1 MASGSSTFDSHSVN
15 ACRVLV
21 NCKLLKLK
29 YIVNYMKQEIYRL
42 GRGGT
47 ENERCNCECVGAHLN
62 LVCD

>member
-1 MASGSSTFDSHSVN
+1 MASGSLTFDSHSVN

-29 YIVNYMKQEIYRL
+29 YIVNYMKQETYRL